1 MMGLGLFW
9 FFVFCFII
17 LMGLALLAEV
27 LFYNE
32 EQHF

>member
-9 FFVFCFII
+9 FFVFCFIA

-27 LFYNE
+27 FFYKE

>member
-1 MMGLGLFW
+1 MGLGLFW
-9 FFVFCFII
+9 LFVFCFVS

-27 LFYNE
+27 FFYKE